1 MPYLLVVDDDH
12 DVREVVTQ
20 VLEDEG
26 WAVQGASDGVFAVEH
41 LDQNEPPGLILLDL
55 MMPRMNGWEVLEAIK
70 SRPGLQAVPIV
81 ILTAAVDRKTRNE
94 LAGRGLEVLTKPVQ
108 LQDLI
113 AVVASKC
120 ARAPAAG

>member
-1 MPYLLVVDDDH
+1 
-12 DVREVVTQ
+12 
-20 VLEDEG
+20 
-26 WAVQGASDGVFAVEH
+26 
-41 LDQNEPPGLILLDL
+41 

-70 SRPGLQAVPIV
+70 SRPGLQDVPIV

-120 ARAPAAG
+120 ARASAAG